1 MKKYLLK
8 ILILSFSVVLLTS
21 ACNQKKERIEINAGD
36 KKNELKISTGL
47 SEDIIKIFEKT
58 PGIYESVQYIRKLNV
73 PEIKDLTPLEKFET
87 AASREKKI
95 MLFGM
100 LCVDAGYVA
109 IATKKI
115 QIPEYL
121 RLYDKFVSELNLQP
135 VINELKSQYLPEI
148 QKNEFNLDL
157 IEKLIEKWDNDK
169 NEVDK
174 IREERGVFIQKAK
187 DFDEE
192 FAVYYALGAIV
203 EFHSILGKTIVQN
216 DKNQIIS
223 KIKNTFNNFDSANFL
238 FIELLCSL
246 EELQYA
252 DYAKKL
258 LPVFELYQKQ
268 FISDIPLTDQELK
281 SYIKGFEEIRNDI
294 LTQK

>member
-1 MKKYLLK
+1 MKKFLLK
-8 ILILSFSVVLLTS
+8 ILILSFAFIFSTS

-36 KKNELKISTGL
+36 KKNQPLDSAGL
-47 SEDIIKIFEKT
+47 SEEITKILEKT

-73 PEIKDLTPLEKFET
+73 PEIKDLTPLNKFE
-87 AASREKKI
+87 ASAPREKKI
-95 MLFGM
+95 MRFGM
-100 LCVDAGYVA
+100 LCADAGYVA
-109 IATKKI
+109 VAAKNI
-115 QIPEYL
+115 QIHEYL
-121 RLYDKFVSELNLQP
+121 RLYDNFVSELNLQP
-135 VINELKSQYLPEI
+135 IINELKSQYLPEI
-148 QKNEFNLDL
+148 QNNEFNLDL

-169 NEVDK
+169 NEIVK
-174 IREERGVFIQKAK
+174 IKEERGVFIQKAK

-192 FAVYYALGAIV
+192 FAVYYALGAII
-203 EFHSILGKTIVQN
+203 EFHSVLSKIIIQN

-246 EELQYA
+246 EELQYG

-268 FISDIPLTDQELK
+268 FISDIPLTEQELK
-281 SYIKGFEEIRNDI
+281 FYFKVCEEIKNDI
-294 LTQK
+294 LN